1 MYCCNEAATKNNK
14 MKNLELWFKNTQQLT
29 DFVLLNND
37 LIILNTETVRQ
48 SISEKNIIVTFKRK

>member
-1 MYCCNEAATKNNK
+1 

-48 SISEKNIIVTFKRK
+48 SISERNIIVTFKRK